1 MRVNSVSPGTFD
13 SDLRQRRPAELR
25 SHAFE
30 SYSRSNALSRV
41 GSVDEVADA
50 VLFLFLFGNGYMTGS
65 TLFVDGGYVLP

>member
-1 MRVNSVSPGTFD
+1 M
-13 SDLRQRRPAELR
+13 QRRPAELR

-30 SYSRSNALSRV
+30 SYSRSTALGRV

-50 VLFLFLFGNGYMTGS
+50 VLFLFGNGYMTGS